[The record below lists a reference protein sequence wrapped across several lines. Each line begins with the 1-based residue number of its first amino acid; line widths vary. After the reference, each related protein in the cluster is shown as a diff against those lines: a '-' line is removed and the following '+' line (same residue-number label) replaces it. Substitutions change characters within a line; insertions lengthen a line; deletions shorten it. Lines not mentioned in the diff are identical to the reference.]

1 MGTFTDDMT
10 RLRDE
15 IVSSRDARGMLMQN
29 LALGAAGLAKGVT
42 KMMGEFHVSNTQMAR
57 KTHADCAK
65 FLAGVEQTVKGIK
78 KSVAGLQGE
87 VAADLRGGREAW
99 RGGRTARKSRGSR
112 RSKRS

>member
-10 RLRDE
+10 RLRSE
-15 IVSSRDARGMLMQN
+15 ITASRDARGMLMQD

-42 KMMGEFHVSNTQMAR
+42 KMMGEFHTSNAQMAR

-65 FLAGVEQTVKGIK
+65 FLAGVEQAVKGIK
-78 KSVAGLQGE
+78 KSVAGLQAD

-99 RGGRTARKSRGSR
+99 RGGRAARRNRGAR
-112 RSKRS
+112 RGKRS